1 MSRPDQGG
9 VSSAVMRFVATVLL
23 GLALSACSSGLIP
36 QSANTPSKK
45 APAANSSPPKPI
57 VRATP
62 VAPQTV
68 AVGAGPNARS
78 LGVVAAP
85 SGVGYD
91 AASAT
96 RALKAFRISCPSVVK
111 RTDQSG
117 LTAPADWQPSCTAA
131 KNWSDGDARAF
142 FTDYFELAQVGDGKA
157 FATGYYEPEIAG
169 SRTRG
174 KGYEVPVYKRP
185 PELVELDL
193 GQFSDSLKGKKIR
206 GRVEGKSFIPFA
218 DRTGIET
225 GALDGRGL
233 EIAWAADAI
242 DFFVLQI
249 QGSGR
254 LRLPD
259 GSVMRIGYDSQNG
272 RDYTGIGKL
281 MKERGLLGP
290 GQSSMQGIENWL
302 RANPQEGQSI
312 MRENKS
318 WVFFKE
324 ITGAGP
330 LGALGLPVT
339 GKASVA
345 TDPMFVPLGAP
356 VLLSM
361 DRADASGIW
370 VAQDTGGAIK
380 GSNRFD
386 TFWGAGDDARAT
398 AGGMSARGTAFV
410 LLPKGVIAR
419 IGAGAG
425 NAPSQR

>member
-1 MSRPDQGG
+1 
-9 VSSAVMRFVATVLL
+9 MRFVTTIML
-23 GLALSACSSGLIP
+23 GLALAGCGGRLIP
-36 QSANTPSKK
+36 QSASKPSTK
-45 APAANSSPPKPI
+45 APAAKAI

-62 VAPQTV
+62 LTPQ
-68 AVGAGPNARS
+68 AVSLGAGPNARS

-85 SGVGYD
+85 GGIEYD

-96 RALKAFRISCPSVVK
+96 RALKAFRISCSSVVK

-117 LTAPADWQPSCTAA
+117 LTAPADWQPACAAA
-131 KNWSDGDARAF
+131 KGWPDGDARTF
-142 FTDYFELAQVGDGKA
+142 FTEYFELAQIGDGKA
-157 FATGYYEPEIAG
+157 FATGYYEPEISG
-169 SRTRG
+169 SRTRS
-174 KGYEVPVYKRP
+174 KGYDVPVYKRP

-206 GRVEGKSFIPFA
+206 GRVEGKTFIPYA

-225 GALDGRGL
+225 GALEGRAL

-259 GSVMRIGYDSQNG
+259 GSVMRIGYDGQNG

-281 MKERGLLGP
+281 MKDRGLLGP
-290 GQSSMQGIENWL
+290 GQSSMQGIESWL
-302 RANPQEGQSI
+302 RANPSEGQAI

-318 WVFFKE
+318 WVFFRE

-361 DRADASGIW
+361 DRADANGMWI
-370 VAQDTGGAIK
+370 AQDTGGAIK

-386 TFWGAGDDARAT
+386 TFWGAGDDARLT

-410 LLPKGVIAR
+410 FLPKGVIAR

>member
-1 MSRPDQGG
+1 
-9 VSSAVMRFVATVLL
+9 MRFVTTVVL
-23 GLALSACSSGLIP
+23 GLALAGCGGRLIP
-36 QSANTPSKK
+36 QSASTPSTK
-45 APAANSSPPKPI
+45 APAAKPI

-62 VAPQTV
+62 LTPQAVT
-68 AVGAGPNARS
+68 VGAGPNARS

-85 SGVGYD
+85 GGIEYD
-91 AASAT
+91 AASAM
-96 RALKAFRISCPSVVK
+96 RSLKAFRISCPSVVK

-117 LTAPADWQPSCTAA
+117 LTAPADWQSACTAV
-131 KNWSDGDARAF
+131 KNWPDGDARAF
-142 FTDYFELAQVGDGKA
+142 FAQYFELAQIGDGKA

-169 SRTRG
+169 SRTRS
-174 KGYEVPVYKRP
+174 KGYDVPVYKRP

-206 GRVEGKSFIPFA
+206 GRVEGKTFIPYA

-225 GALDGRGL
+225 GALEGRAL
-233 EIAWAADAI
+233 EIAWAADAV

-259 GSVMRIGYDSQNG
+259 GSVMRIGYDGQNG

-281 MKERGLLGP
+281 MKDRGLLAP
-290 GQSSMQGIENWL
+290 GQSSMQGIESWL
-302 RANPQEGQSI
+302 RANPSEGQAI

-318 WVFFKE
+318 WVFFRE

-361 DRADASGIW
+361 DRADANGIW
-370 VAQDTGGAIK
+370 IAQDTGGAIK

-410 LLPKGVIAR
+410 FLPKGVIAR

>member
-1 MSRPDQGG
+1 MKTPDRRRRGG
-9 VSSAVMRFVATVLL
+9 RAPLLRFALALFVIVAAAVFCVAATVSAAAGPRWRACLSCHEDAGLFLTTAQGEHFSLAVAAAEL
-23 GLALSACSSGLIP
+23 GASAHRALECRACHPGVKMDSHPAQRTVASREAYRTAASLACRECHSPERLSA
-36 QSANTPSKK
+36 
-45 APAANSSPPKPI
+45 
-57 VRATP
+57 
-62 VAPQTV
+62 
-68 AVGAGPNARS
+68 
-78 LGVVAAP
+78 
-85 SGVGYD
+85 
-91 AASAT
+91 
-96 RALKAFRISCPSVVK
+96 
-111 RTDQSG
+111 
-117 LTAPADWQPSCTAA
+117 
-131 KNWSDGDARAF
+131 
-142 FTDYFELAQVGDGKA
+142 LAQHGKA

-169 SRTRG
+169 SRTRS
-174 KGYEVPVYKRP
+174 KGYDVPVYKRP
-185 PELVELDL
+185 SELVELDL

-206 GRVEGKSFIPFA
+206 GRVEGKTFIPYA

-259 GSVMRIGYDSQNG
+259 GSVMRIGYDGQNG

-281 MKERGLLGP
+281 MKDRGLLGP
-290 GQSSMQGIENWL
+290 GQSSMQGIESWL
-302 RANPQEGQSI
+302 RANPSEGQAI

-318 WVFFKE
+318 WVFFRE

-361 DRADASGIW
+361 DRAEASGIW
-370 VAQDTGGAIK
+370 IAQDTGGAIK

-410 LLPKGVIAR
+410 FLPKGVIAR

-425 NAPSQR
+425 NASSQR

>member
-1 MSRPDQGG
+1 
-9 VSSAVMRFVATVLL
+9 VVMRLVASVVL
-23 GLALSACSSGLIP
+23 GLALSACGGRLIP
-36 QSANTPSKK
+36 QSANTPSTK
-45 APAANSSPPKPI
+45 APASKAI
-57 VRATP
+57 VQSTP
-62 VAPQTV
+62 FAPQAVT
-68 AVGAGPNARS
+68 VGAGPNARS
-78 LGVVAAP
+78 LGIVPAP
-85 SGVGYD
+85 AGVSYD
-91 AASAT
+91 ASSAT
-96 RALKAFRISCPSVVK
+96 RGLKAFRITCSSLVK
-111 RTDQSG
+111 RADQSG
-117 LTAPADWQPSCTAA
+117 LTTPADWQPACTAA
-131 KNWSDGDARAF
+131 KDWPDGDAQGF
-142 FTDYFELAQVGDGKA
+142 FSQYFELAQVGDGKA

-174 KGYEVPVYKRP
+174 KGYQVPVYKRP

-206 GRVEGKSFIPFA
+206 GRVEGKTFIPYA

-225 GALDGRGL
+225 GALEGRSL

-259 GSVMRIGYDSQNG
+259 GGVMRIGYDGQNG

-281 MKERGLLGP
+281 MKERGLLAA

-302 RANPQEGQSI
+302 RANPQEGQAI

-386 TFWGAGDDARAT
+386 TFWGAGEDARAT

-410 LLPKGVIAR
+410 FLPKGVIAR

-425 NAPSQR
+425 NAQPKR

>member
-1 MSRPDQGG
+1 
-9 VSSAVMRFVATVLL
+9 MRLALTILL
-23 GLALSACSSGLIP
+23 GLLLSACGGRLIP
-36 QSANTPSKK
+36 PSATTPSAKIPSTNPSSNK
-45 APAANSSPPKPI
+45 AIA
-57 VRATP
+57 RATP
-62 VAPQTV
+62 TAPKAVT
-68 AVGAGPNARS
+68 VGAGPNARS

-85 SGVGYD
+85 SGIEYD
-91 AASAT
+91 VASAT
-96 RALKAFRISCPSVVK
+96 RALKAFRISCPSVIK
-111 RTDQSG
+111 RMDQSG
-117 LTAPADWQPSCTAA
+117 LTVPADWQPACAAA
-131 KNWSDGDARAF
+131 KDWPDGDALDF
-142 FTDYFELAQVGDGKA
+142 FAEYFDLAQIGDGKA

-169 SRTRG
+169 SRTRA

-206 GRVEGKSFIPFA
+206 GRVEGKSFVPFP
-218 DRTGIET
+218 DRSAIET
-225 GALDGRGL
+225 GALEGRGL

-259 GSVMRIGYDSQNG
+259 GSVMRIGYDGQNG

-281 MKERGLLGP
+281 MKDRGLLAL
-290 GQSSMQGIENWL
+290 GQSSMQGIESWL
-302 RANPQEGQSI
+302 RANPQEGQAI
-312 MRENKS
+312 MRENRS
-318 WVFFKE
+318 WVFFRE
-324 ITGAGP
+324 LTGSGP

-361 DRADASGIW
+361 DRADANGIW
-370 VAQDTGGAIK
+370 IAQDTGGAIK

-386 TFWGAGDDARAT
+386 TFWGAGEDARAT

-410 LLPKGVIAR
+410 FLPKGVIAR
-419 IGAGAG
+419 IGAEAG

>member
-1 MSRPDQGG
+1 
-9 VSSAVMRFVATVLL
+9 VVMRFVTIIVL
-23 GLALSACSSGLIP
+23 GLALSACGGRLIP
-36 QSANTPSKK
+36 QSANTPSTK
-45 APAANSSPPKPI
+45 APAANPSSNRPI

-62 VAPQTV
+62 VAPQNVT
-68 AVGAGPNARS
+68 VGAGPNARS

-85 SGVGYD
+85 GGVEYD
-91 AASAT
+91 TASAT
-96 RALKAFRISCPSVVK
+96 RALKAFRISCPSVMK

-117 LTAPADWQPSCTAA
+117 LTVPADWQPACAAA
-131 KNWSDGDARAF
+131 KDWADGDARTF
-142 FTDYFELAQVGDGKA
+142 FTQYFELAQIGDGKA

-169 SRTRG
+169 SRTRN

-206 GRVEGKSFIPFA
+206 GRVEGKSFIPYA

-225 GALDGRGL
+225 GALEGRSL

-259 GSVMRIGYDSQNG
+259 GSVMRIGYDGQNG

-281 MKERGLLGP
+281 MKDRGLLAP

-302 RANPQEGQSI
+302 RANPTEGQAI

-410 LLPKGVIAR
+410 FLPKGVIAR

-425 NAPSQR
+425 NASPKR

>member
-1 MSRPDQGG
+1 MIRVIAPL
-9 VSSAVMRFVATVLL
+9 VFA
-23 GLALSACSSGLIP
+23 LALAACGGRLIP
-36 QSANTPSKK
+36 QSASTASTK
-45 APAANSSPPKPI
+45 APAASPPAKAI

-62 VAPQTV
+62 VTPQSVT
-68 AVGAGPNARS
+68 VGAGPNARS
-78 LGVVAAP
+78 LGVVTAP
-85 SGVGYD
+85 ITIDRAGYD
-91 AASAT
+91 AQAAT
-96 RALKAFRISCPSVVK
+96 RALRAFRISCPSLIK

-117 LTAPADWQPSCTAA
+117 LTSPADWQPACSAA
-131 KNWSDGDARAF
+131 KDWSDGDARRF
-142 FTDYFELAQVGDGKA
+142 FAQNFELAQVGDGKA
-157 FATGYYEPEIAG
+157 FATGYYEPEILG
-169 SRTRG
+169 SRTRS
-174 KGYEVPVYKRP
+174 KGYDVPVYKRP

-206 GRVEGKSFIPFA
+206 GRVEGKTFIPYA

-225 GALDGRGL
+225 GALEGRSL

-259 GSVMRIGYDSQNG
+259 GSVMRIGYDGQNG

-290 GQSSMQGIENWL
+290 GQSSMQGIEGWL
-302 RANPQEGQSI
+302 RANPSEGQAI

-318 WVFFKE
+318 WVFFRE

-386 TFWGAGDDARAT
+386 TFWGAGEDARAT

-410 LLPKGVIAR
+410 FLPKGVIAR

>member
-1 MSRPDQGG
+1 MMRTI
-9 VSSAVMRFVATVLL
+9 VSLGFV
-23 GLALSACSSGLIP
+23 LALSACGGRLIP
-36 QSANTPSKK
+36 QSASTPSTK
-45 APAANSSPPKPI
+45 APSAKAVNKAI
-57 VRATP
+57 VSATP
-62 VAPQTV
+62 LTPQAVTV
-68 AVGAGPNARS
+68 GSGPNARS

-85 SGVGYD
+85 AGIQYD
-91 AASAT
+91 ATST
-96 RALKAFRISCPSVVK
+96 SRGLKAFRVSCPSLIK

-117 LTAPADWQPSCTAA
+117 LTAPADWQPACEAA
-131 KNWSDGDARAF
+131 KGWPDIDARGF
-142 FTDYFELAQVGDGKA
+142 FSEYFELAQVGDGKA

-169 SRTRG
+169 SRTRA

-225 GALDGRGL
+225 GALEGRGL

-249 QGSGR
+249 QGSGK

-259 GSVMRIGYDSQNG
+259 GGVMQIGYDSQNG

-281 MKERGLLGP
+281 MKERGLLAP

-302 RANPQEGQSI
+302 RANPTEGQAI

-345 TDPMFVPLGAP
+345 TDPMFIPLGAP

-410 LLPKGVIAR
+410 FLPKGVIAR

-425 NAPSQR
+425 NASPKR

>member
-1 MSRPDQGG
+1 M
-9 VSSAVMRFVATVLL
+9 VTRFALTVLL
-23 GLALSACSSGLIP
+23 GISLSACGGRLIP
-36 QSANTPSKK
+36 KSAGSPSAK
-45 APAANSSPPKPI
+45 APVKSAPGTKPI
-57 VRATP
+57 VGATP
-62 VAPQTV
+62 IAPQSV

-78 LGVVAAP
+78 LGIVSVP
-85 SGVGYD
+85 GDIGYD
-91 AASAT
+91 AASAA
-96 RALKAFRISCPSVVK
+96 RALKAFRISCPSVTK
-111 RTDQSG
+111 RADQSG
-117 LTAPADWQPSCTAA
+117 LTAPADWQPACTAA
-131 KNWSDGDARAF
+131 KDWPEGDARAF
-142 FTDYFELAQVGDGKA
+142 FSQNFELAQVGDGKA

-185 PELVELDL
+185 PELVEVDL
-193 GQFSDSLKGKKIR
+193 GQFSESLKGKKIR
-206 GRVEGKSFIPFA
+206 GRVEGKSFVPFA
-218 DRTGIET
+218 DRTAIET
-225 GALDGRGL
+225 GALEGRGL

-259 GSVMRIGYDSQNG
+259 GSVMRIGYDGQNG

-281 MKERGLLGP
+281 MRERGLLAP
-290 GQSSMQGIENWL
+290 GQSSMQGIEGWL
-302 RANPQEGQSI
+302 RANPQEGQAI
-312 MRENKS
+312 MRENRS
-318 WVFFKE
+318 WVFFRE
-324 ITGAGP
+324 LTGGAGP

-345 TDPMFVPLGAP
+345 ADPMFVPLGAP

-361 DRADASGIW
+361 DRADANGIW
-370 VAQDTGGAIK
+370 IVQDTGGAIK

-386 TFWGAGDDARAT
+386 TFWGAGEDARAT

-410 LLPKGVIAR
+410 FLPKGVIAR
-419 IGAGAG
+419 IRAGAE

>member
-1 MSRPDQGG
+1 MLTSRPDQRG
-9 VSSAVMRFVATVLL
+9 VYRAVIRLALTMFL
-23 GLALSACSSGLIP
+23 GLTLSACGGRLIP
-36 QSANTPSKK
+36 QSANTPATK
-45 APAANSSPPKPI
+45 APAAKPI

-62 VAPQTV
+62 LPPQAVT
-68 AVGAGPNARS
+68 VGAGPNARS
-78 LGVVAAP
+78 LSVVPAP
-85 SGVGYD
+85 AGIAYD
-91 AASAT
+91 DSSAM
-96 RALKAFRISCPSVVK
+96 RALAAFRISCPSVTR

-117 LTAPADWQPSCTAA
+117 LTVPADWQPACAA
-131 KNWSDGDARAF
+131 ARDWPDRDARTF
-142 FTDYFELAQVGDGKA
+142 FAENFELAQVGDGKA

-206 GRVEGKSFIPFA
+206 GRVEGKSFVPFA
-218 DRTGIET
+218 DRTAIET
-225 GALDGRGL
+225 GALEGRGL
-233 EIAWAADAI
+233 EIAWAADAV

-259 GSVMRIGYDSQNG
+259 GSVMRIGYDGQNG

-281 MKERGLLGP
+281 MKDRGLLAP
-290 GQSSMQGIENWL
+290 GQSSMQGIEAYL
-302 RANPQEGQSI
+302 RANPQEGQAI

-318 WVFFKE
+318 WVFFRE
-324 ITGAGP
+324 LTGAGP

-361 DRADASGIW
+361 DRADANGIW
-370 VAQDTGGAIK
+370 IAQDTGGAIK

-386 TFWGAGDDARAT
+386 TFWGAGEDARAT

-410 LLPKGVIAR
+410 FLPKGVIAR
-419 IGAGAG
+419 IATGAG
-425 NAPSQR
+425 NASPKR

>member
-1 MSRPDQGG
+1 
-9 VSSAVMRFVATVLL
+9 MRVIPSLL
-23 GLALSACSSGLIP
+23 IALSLSACGGRLIP
-36 QSANTPSKK
+36 QSANSPSAK
-45 APAANSSPPKPI
+45 APAARAAVITK
-57 VRATP
+57 ATP
-62 VAPQTV
+62 IAPAPVTVVAGQ
-68 AVGAGPNARS
+68 NALG
-78 LGVVAAP
+78 LGVLSATLSPGEAP
-85 SGVGYD
+85 YD
-91 AASAT
+91 ATSAT
-96 RALKAFRISCPSVVK
+96 RALKAFRISCPALIK

-117 LTAPADWQPSCTAA
+117 LTTPADWRPACAA
-131 KNWSDGDARAF
+131 AGGWADSDARSF
-142 FTDYFELAQVGDGKA
+142 FEQNFDLAQIGDGKA

-169 SRTRG
+169 SRTRSER
-174 KGYEVPVYKRP
+174 YSVPVYKRP
-185 PELVELDL
+185 AELVELDL

-206 GRVEGKSFIPFA
+206 GRVDGKTFIPFS
-218 DRTGIET
+218 DRTAIET
-225 GALDGRGL
+225 GSLEGRGL

-254 LRLPD
+254 LRLP
-259 GSVMRIGYDSQNG
+259 GGEVMRIGYDGQNG

-281 MKERGLLGP
+281 MKDRGLLGP
-290 GQSSMQGIENWL
+290 GQSSMQGIEGYL
-302 RANPQEGQSI
+302 RAHPQEGQAI

-330 LGALGLPVT
+330 LGALNSPVSAR
-339 GKASVA
+339 ASVA
-345 TDPMFVPLGAP
+345 TDPQYVPLGAP

-361 DRADASGIW
+361 DRAEANGVWI
-370 VAQDTGGAIK
+370 AQDTGGAIK

-410 LLPKGVIAR
+410 FLPKGVIAR
-419 IGAGAG
+419 IAAEAG

>member
-1 MSRPDQGG
+1 MSRPDQRG
-9 VSSAVMRFVATVLL
+9 VRGAVMRFVTTIML
-23 GLALSACSSGLIP
+23 GLALAGCGGRLIP
-36 QSANTPSKK
+36 QSASTPSTK
-45 APAANSSPPKPI
+45 APAAKAI

-62 VAPQTV
+62 LTPQVVT
-68 AVGAGPNARS
+68 VGAGPNARS

-85 SGVGYD
+85 GGIEYD

-96 RALKAFRISCPSVVK
+96 RALKAFRISCPSAVK

-117 LTAPADWQPSCTAA
+117 LTAPADWQPACVAA
-131 KNWSDGDARAF
+131 KNWPDGDARTF
-142 FTDYFELAQVGDGKA
+142 FTQYFDLVQVGDGKA

-169 SRTRG
+169 SRTRS
-174 KGYEVPVYKRP
+174 KGYDVPIYKRP

-206 GRVEGKSFIPFA
+206 GRVEGKTFIPYA

-225 GALDGRGL
+225 GALEGRSL

-259 GSVMRIGYDSQNG
+259 GSVMRIGYDGQNG

-281 MKERGLLGP
+281 MKDRGLLGP
-290 GQSSMQGIENWL
+290 GQSSMQGIESWL
-302 RANPQEGQSI
+302 RANPSEGQAI

-318 WVFFKE
+318 WVFFRE
-324 ITGAGP
+324 ITGDGP

-410 LLPKGVIAR
+410 FLPKGVIAR

>member
-1 MSRPDQGG
+1 
-9 VSSAVMRFVATVLL
+9 MRCFLSIGLV
-23 GLALSACSSGLIP
+23 LALSACGGRLIP
-36 QSANTPSKK
+36 QSASTPSSKANSAK
-45 APAANSSPPKPI
+45 SAPAKAI
-57 VRATP
+57 VGATP
-62 VAPQTV
+62 VAPQSVT
-68 AVGAGPNARS
+68 VGAGPNGRS
-78 LGVVAAP
+78 LGIVPAP
-85 SGVGYD
+85 AGIGYD
-91 AASAT
+91 DASAT
-96 RALKAFRISCPSVVK
+96 RALKAFRISCPSVIK
-111 RTDQSG
+111 RNDQSG
-117 LTAPADWQPSCTAA
+117 LTVPADWQPACTAA
-131 KNWSDGDARAF
+131 KNWPDGDARGF
-142 FTDYFELAQVGDGKA
+142 FAEYFELAQVGDGKA

-193 GQFSDSLKGKKIR
+193 GQFSDSLKGKRIR
-206 GRVEGKSFIPFA
+206 GRVEGSTFIPFA
-218 DRTGIET
+218 DRAAIET
-225 GALDGRGL
+225 GALEGRGL

-259 GSVMRIGYDSQNG
+259 GSVMRIGYDGQNG

-281 MKERGLLGP
+281 MKDRGLLAP

-302 RANPQEGQSI
+302 RANPKEGQAI
-312 MRENKS
+312 MRENRS
-318 WVFFKE
+318 WVFFRE
-324 ITGAGP
+324 LTGAGP
-330 LGALGLPVT
+330 LGGLGLPVT

-361 DRADASGIW
+361 DRADANGIW

-386 TFWGAGDDARAT
+386 TFWGAGEEARAI

-410 LLPKGVIAR
+410 FLPKGVIAR
-419 IGAGAG
+419 VRAGAG